1 MIKTN
6 LDKTVHFIIY
16 LFILFSIQ
24 SCISKQDEL
33 IEYVNEDIVAE
44 FNTIFQKYELEKVK
58 DDNLSNNE
66 YRDLKPIT
74 DLNQLKSI
82 LNILKPNRSE
92 NKIAHDYDLSG
103 YSSFPRLKSGSSEE
117 GGGFNVI
124 VVSQQVDNISRG
136 TVHIDKSIP
145 NFVNSSITMIPPVG
159 SFIAYEH
166 KSGDAIIN
174 ANRISFSAN
183 GEAIVKIIIKDVE
196 IYRFNARIIG
206 SCDMAGG
213 NVVMDLI

>member
-6 LDKTVHFIIY
+6 LNKTVHFIIY

-92 NKIAHDYDLSG
+92 NKIRTWLW
-103 YSSFPRLKSGSSEE
+103 FEWL
-117 GGGFNVI
+117 
-124 VVSQQVDNISRG
+124 
-136 TVHIDKSIP
+136 
-145 NFVNSSITMIPPVG
+145 
-159 SFIAYEH
+159 
-166 KSGDAIIN
+166 
-174 ANRISFSAN
+174 
-183 GEAIVKIIIKDVE
+183 
-196 IYRFNARIIG
+196 
-206 SCDMAGG
+206 
-213 NVVMDLI
+213 